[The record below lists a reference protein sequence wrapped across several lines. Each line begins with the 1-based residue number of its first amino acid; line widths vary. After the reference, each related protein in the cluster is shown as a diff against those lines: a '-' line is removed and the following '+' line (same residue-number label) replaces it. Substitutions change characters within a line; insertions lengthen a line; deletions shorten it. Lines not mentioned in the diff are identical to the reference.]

1 MAIYWGLASG
11 DLNSWAEFLCL
22 IAAIIFFPIYHY
34 SPFLA
39 FSILF
44 VALFTATI
52 LWRNPKIALPAE
64 GAENPLVLL
73 WGYIVSTYEN
83 LAREVPPDDP
93 RNWPAGFDGRATCAH
108 HPTACDCFEIMQ
120 ELNRRI
126 EHIQRDHDIVA
137 NALAQRDL
145 DLAAV
150 NKVRDKL
157 QLQVDVCQQLHLDPD
172 TEFVQ
177 QPQQNSLRG
186 ELEGQRRKVYTLEME
201 RDQLTRQV
209 KDYRIAIDRLQA
221 QVNWAQGAGEDKT
234 QAQFLL
240 DQEKAKNR
248 ELTKRVNDQG
258 FKIMQINQQLAHEK
272 ESHSEK
278 CKDSSGCQ
286 RMIRDLQEKL
296 HRVLDLHQEYEI
308 WVRNAAVNFGMTQE
322 QAQRLTLEQYI
333 ELLSQYVVQQHAKN
347 TPGFDVKSLAHMF
360 RGDTNAAEIAY
371 RERLE
376 SEVKRLGGNIVAVRI
391 GLDTS
396 RPSTYKIKAQTYEE
410 NFQRVFPIYEAIVKK
425 VLALTKVFTDNRVDL
440 PVWFREK
447 NLYFHEPWVYL
458 GTPHNDR
465 KSLVSKAD
473 YGKSPNSEYL
483 EAVTERLVRA
493 EIQRWYNRG
502 LLLLTIAKEN
512 ITLKNLPPG
521 PFMALEKIKKEL
533 DPLLTLCLRQ
543 VLDDIRPL
551 SRSPNDSTPSPRMV
565 KKFEIYKAM
574 KAAVFGQT
582 QIILD
587 EKREL
592 PDWDHI
598 YAHHS
603 FPGQL
608 DTYINSTD
616 VLAKTLL
623 RLEIYTLF
631 GRVLQLDEF
640 MELKNVNGASVKP
653 GFFGAKFPGHI
664 AEQPLF
670 EQSWRTTV
678 AIQFWARIAVHHWN
692 WHDGQKPTVSIDP
705 ETGLQRMILDP
716 EDMNYP
722 SLDIDLYG
730 RSKALWGNF
739 RERGWDPIGW
749 NAEKGDWRVNIIATD
764 KDKDKKNPHHNQV
777 LTDAEVNRI
786 GADIRFNQ
794 LSFAPWLEWKHRL
807 IPGQLI
813 GDNWGF
819 YHFYKIP
826 PAPTVSA
833 GRKTEEEEKQ
843 ALRDALE
850 AMQMRV
856 KQLDYHV
863 QFHNIRQ
870 GLPPYHTNPAMIR
883 KNASRESMEKH
894 MNECQGWEKVLRQ
907 RLVDKQKY
915 VPEPVG
921 KGGVYDP
928 SNTGKRFPS

>member
-1 MAIYWGLASG
+1 MSLAGG
-11 DLNSWAEFLCL
+11 DNNSLAGFLCATST
-22 IAAIIFFPIYHY
+22 IGFFPLYHF

-39 FSILF
+39 FSF
-44 VALFTATI
+44 FFAALVTAT
-52 LWRNPKIALPAE
+52 
-64 GAENPLVLL
+64 LL
-73 WGYIVSTYEN
+73 WGDQNVAGPAVAEAAESPFVQLWRYIVSSYED
-83 LAREVPPDDP
+83 LMREVPPNAARD
-93 RNWPAGFDGRATCAH
+93 WPANLDGRATCAH
-108 HPTACDCFEIMQ
+108 HPTLCECFDIRQ
-120 ELNRRI
+120 QLNQRI
-126 EHIQRDHDIVA
+126 AEIQRDHEIVA
-137 NALAQRDL
+137 NGLAQRDL
-145 DLAAV
+145 ELAAAV
-150 NKVRDKL
+150 KARDWL
-157 QLQVDVCQQLHLDPD
+157 QLQVDDCQYFHSNPD
-172 TEFVQ
+172 EGFVQ
-177 QPQQNSLRG
+177 LQYRDGLRG
-186 ELEGQRRKVYTLEME
+186 ELEGQRRKVYALEIE
-201 RDQLTRQV
+201 RDQLTRQA
-209 KDYRIAIDRLQA
+209 KDYRIAIEKLQA
-221 QVNWAQGAGEDKT
+221 QVNWARGAGEDKT
-234 QAQFLL
+234 QAQFML
-240 DQEKAKNR
+240 DQERAKNR

-258 FKIMQINQQLAHEK
+258 FKIMQINQQLANEK

-286 RMIRDLQEKL
+286 RMIRDLREKL
-296 HRVLDLHQEYEI
+296 QRVVDLHQEYEI
-308 WVRNAAVNFGMTQE
+308 WVRNAAVNFGMAPE

-347 TPGFDVKSLAHMF
+347 TPGFDVKSLTHMF
-360 RGDTNAAEIAY
+360 RGNTSAAEIAY

-410 NFQRVFPIYEAIVKK
+410 NFQRVFPIYEALVKK
-425 VLALTKVFTDNRVDL
+425 VLVLTKAFTDNGVEL
-440 PVWFREK
+440 PVWYREK

-458 GTPHNDR
+458 GTPQND
-465 KSLVSKAD
+465 KKFLVSKAD
-473 YGKSPNSEYL
+473 HGKSPNSEYL
-483 EAVTERLVRA
+483 EAATERLVRA
-493 EIQRWYNRG
+493 EVQRWYNRG
-502 LLLLTIAKEN
+502 LLLLTIAKYN
-512 ITLKNLPPG
+512 LKLKTLPPA
-521 PFMALEKIKKEL
+521 PYIALEKIKKEL

-543 VLDDIRPL
+543 VLDDLRPL
-551 SRSPNDSTPSPRMV
+551 SRSPDSAPSPRLV

-592 PDWDHI
+592 PDWDYI
-598 YAHHS
+598 YAHHD

-616 VLAKTLL
+616 LLAKTLL

-640 MELKNVNGASVKP
+640 MELNNITGASVKP

-670 EQSWRTTV
+670 EQSWRTIV
-678 AIQFWARIAVHHWN
+678 AIQFWARIAIHHWN
-692 WHDGQKPTVSIDP
+692 WHDGQNPTIVVDP
-705 ETGLQRMILDP
+705 ETGLQRTILDP
-716 EDMNYP
+716 VDMNYP

-730 RSKALWGNF
+730 RSKALWGHF
-739 RERGWDPIGW
+739 RERGWNPIGW
-749 NAEKGDWRVNIIATD
+749 NAEKGNWHVNIVTTD
-764 KDKDKKNPHHNQV
+764 KDKDKKKPYHNNV

-794 LSFAPWLEWKHRL
+794 LSFAPWMEWKHRL
-807 IPGQLI
+807 MPGQLA

-826 PAPTVSA
+826 PPPPIDVHKKS
-833 GRKTEEEEKQ
+833 EEEEKQ

-863 QFHNIRQ
+863 QFYDIRQ
-870 GLPPYHTNPAMIR
+870 GLPPYHINPVMIR
-883 KNASRESMEKH
+883 KNASRENMEKH
-894 MNECQGWEKVLRQ
+894 MNECQGWERVLRQ
-907 RLVDKQKY
+907 RLVDRQKY
-915 VPEPVG
+915 VPEPVS

-928 SNTGKRFPS
+928 QNTGKRFPS